1 MHKYLQKTNSN
12 FQTLISPWSRP
23 RWATLFWAFFPGMA
37 YIFILQKIVA
47 QRDRLHLFCTFPA
60 ILVKYSAPTSSNFFL
75 CKIWTM
81 TNSKSAANITW
92 WVWWMRNRGL
102 LLTFFG
108 PFLTPLDALTHSAMH
123 ALAYFQRVS
132 SPPSSTLNWGGTQ
145 QEAIV
150 GFDFTWLFWPQE
162 ITMQLYYFSS
172 STLYLKSRISVQRQK
187 SK

>member
-108 PFLTPLDALTHSAMH
+108 PFLTPLDALTHSALVTN
-123 ALAYFQRVS
+123 AQIGKFVREETFGFGRIWFCSIWWL
-132 SPPSSTLNWGGTQ
+132 
-145 QEAIV
+145 V
-150 GFDFTWLFWPQE
+150 GWIMENDDSGDCGSLKESW
-162 ITMQLYYFSS
+162 IT
-172 STLYLKSRISVQRQK
+172 
-187 SK
+187 

>member
-1 MHKYLQKTNSN
+1 MIFAVVLGLVMTQILYRKKINDVGAENFTKITANVQKR
-12 FQTLISPWSRP
+12 WSRP

-108 PFLTPLDALTHSAMH
+108 PFLTPLDALTHSAVCSG
-123 ALAYFQRVS
+123 AKPISLSCCQ
-132 SPPSSTLNWGGTQ
+132 TEL
-145 QEAIV
+145 
-150 GFDFTWLFWPQE
+150 WLW
-162 ITMQLYYFSS
+162 
-172 STLYLKSRISVQRQK
+172 SVH
-187 SK
+187 

>member
-108 PFLTPLDALTHSAMH
+108 PFLTPLDALTHSALVMIWMIC
-123 ALAYFQRVS
+123 V
-132 SPPSSTLNWGGTQ
+132 
-145 QEAIV
+145 
-150 GFDFTWLFWPQE
+150 FTSCKGLCKIWVYVQSVCLQCKKSLE
-162 ITMQLYYFSS
+162 KN
-172 STLYLKSRISVQRQK
+172 LKWK
-187 SK
+187 

>member
-12 FQTLISPWSRP
+12 FQTLISRWSRP

-108 PFLTPLDALTHSAMH
+108 PFLTPLDALTHSAMWNH
-123 ALAYFQRVS
+123 AKQSIKGSRLSDSVFLQWDVRS
-132 SPPSSTLNWGGTQ
+132 S
-145 QEAIV
+145 V
-150 GFDFTWLFWPQE
+150 
-162 ITMQLYYFSS
+162 
-172 STLYLKSRISVQRQK
+172 LKTPKKHQN
-187 SK
+187 

>member
-108 PFLTPLDALTHSAMH
+108 PFLTPLDALTHSA
-123 ALAYFQRVS
+123 VS
-132 SPPSSTLNWGGTQ
+132 DKVTYWAVRWQLKT
-145 QEAIV
+145 
-150 GFDFTWLFWPQE
+150 E
-162 ITMQLYYFSS
+162 I
-172 STLYLKSRISVQRQK
+172 LKSIYFVCGIITK
-187 SK
+187 F

>member
-108 PFLTPLDALTHSAMH
+108 PFLTPLDALTHSAMCFQTMVACLRTTTDSEQRPH
-123 ALAYFQRVS
+123 A
-132 SPPSSTLNWGGTQ
+132 STVCLSDEGKN
-145 QEAIV
+145 
-150 GFDFTWLFWPQE
+150 
-162 ITMQLYYFSS
+162 
-172 STLYLKSRISVQRQK
+172 
-187 SK
+187 